1 MSPNFSALFA
11 IMERKM
17 NNKKLG
23 QMLVSWGII
32 SEERL
37 NIALEVQQNRGGSVL
52 VGEILVEMGYAS
64 DEDIVNAVAT
74 QYRLPYLPVKSYSV
88 DEETIRLVPG
98 SVAKKYL
105 VIPLCRIGDK
115 LTVAMSNPLNARAIR
130 EVEKTSCCSVHS
142 TVTTRKDICQAIEKY
157 YTN

>member
-1 MSPNFSALFA
+1 MGPNFTALFA

-17 NNKKLG
+17 SNKKLG
-23 QMLVSWGII
+23 QLLVSRGIV

-37 NIALEVQQNRGGSVL
+37 GIALEIQKNRGGSVL
-52 VGEILVEMGYAS
+52 VGEVLVEMGYAS
-64 DEDIVNAVAT
+64 DEDIVYAVAT
-74 QYRLPYLPVKSYSV
+74 QYRLPYLPVNSYSV

-105 VIPLCRIGDK
+105 VIPLCRIGNK

-130 EVEKTSCCSVHS
+130 EVEKTSSCSVHS
-142 TVTTRKDICQAIEKY
+142 TVTTRRDIREAIEKY